1 MAPNWKQPKCPPL
14 SVRVGR
20 PGSPTAGTCPTLNRT
35 VAMPAVTQMNG
46 KHVTPR
52 IWAQEAWSDVT
63 YDVVEEA
70 RLQLRNVD
78 WGFQVRGG
86 GWDVAGRGRR
96 WE

>member
-1 MAPNWKQPKCPPL
+1 M
-14 SVRVGR
+14 GR
-20 PGSPTAGTCPTLNRT
+20 PGSPTVGTCPTVNRT

-70 RLQLRNVD
+70 GLQLRKAD
-78 WGFQVRGG
+78 WGCRVWGG
-86 GWDVAGRGRR
+86 GRQVAGRGRR